1 MSNKNCDQLIDVNTI
16 IRKNINI
23 DDSEIDG
30 EKVMMDIE
38 RGQYYMLNDVA
49 SRIWTIIED
58 DICIKDVINL
68 LLKEYDINE
77 ETCTKSVLEFLNKL
91 NIDNLIEIM

>member
-1 MSNKNCDQLIDVNTI
+1 
-16 IRKNINI
+16 
-23 DDSEIDG
+23 
-30 EKVMMDIE
+30 
-38 RGQYYMLNDVA
+38 MLNDVA

-77 ETCTKSVLEFLNKL
+77 ETCTKSVLEFCILLNCWNMKL
-91 NIDNLIEIM
+91 LLTFKIITYIRTISFVIGHISKYFWMSYRMITYRT

>member
-1 MSNKNCDQLIDVNTI
+1 VSNKNCDQLIDVNTI